1 MTDYRGQL
9 TGQPNLRVSLQRRT
23 RIWSNS
29 LTWGNRRCL
38 ATKTVA
44 LVTQCVWASL
54 LTLPRT
60 VTTDAASAVA
70 YVLGVVLHVFAAEL
84 AFCVLVSFF
93 ALRQYGEALARYDP
107 I

>member
-1 MTDYRGQL
+1 VTEYGGQL

-23 RIWSNS
+23 RIWSDS

-70 YVLGVVLHVFAAEL
+70 YGNVYTPAIPILGGLYHQYVRVLGF
-84 AFCVLVSFF
+84 
-93 ALRQYGEALARYDP
+93 G
-107 I
+107 